1 MNNEPYITLPKALP
15 KETPQI
21 LEKLLNRDWI
31 IHSFQLKDPNSIY
44 TLESIPDILYNN
56 RINGI
61 QYILYLDTNIYQYLL
76 NSHKKSPTK
85 ETRDAVALLVFCQ
98 LCDIEIEPNLS
109 AYEKINYIKDNANEV
124 VNDLILFHRID
135 NAKNDAIMA
144 YALGNSNEYPLAD
157 EHYYLDKEALK
168 NNLTQYNRLTEWDS
182 IYLTIL
188 ACISINQEEISQHEK
203 LKKFKYWMLKDFK
216 QSFVCF
222 VYAIILFSKTPLKKM
237 MKYKATDS
245 QEERKKQVFNMTW
258 DLYMMNFFIR
268 NWIPKQE
275 TKEFIYATDDKA
287 FKQLLKIAI
296 NIQIC
301 ESFTPFKENLH
312 KTDYENLI
320 KIWDM
325 TIPDSER
332 IYQSEKWTP
341 EYRKELIQEY
351 ELELLS

>member
-1 MNNEPYITLPKALP
+1 MNHELYVTLPKA
-15 KETPQI
+15 TIQI
-21 LEKLLNRDWI
+21 LEKLLNRDWL
-31 IHSFQLKDPNSIY
+31 IHAFQLEDPNSIY
-44 TLESIPDILYNN
+44 TLESIPNILHNS

-76 NSHKKSPTK
+76 NSHKKLPTK

-98 LCDIEIEPNLS
+98 LCDIWIEPNLA

-124 VNDLILFHRID
+124 VDDLLLFSKID
-135 NAKNDAIMA
+135 NAKKDALMA
-144 YALGNSNEYPLAD
+144 YALGDLNEYPLAD
-157 EHYYLDKEALK
+157 GCYLDKETLK

-182 IYLTIL
+182 MYLIVL
-188 ACISINQEEISQHEK
+188 VCIAINREKISQHEK
-203 LKKFKYWMLKDFK
+203 LKKFRYWMLKEFR

-222 VYAIILFSKTPLKKM
+222 VYAIIFFSKTPLKKM

-245 QEERKKQVFNMTW
+245 KEERKKQVFNMTW
-258 DLYMMNFFIR
+258 DLYIMDSFMR
-268 NWIPKQE
+268 NWVPKQE
-275 TKEFIYATDDKA
+275 TKDFIYATDDKA
-287 FKQLLKIAI
+287 FKQLLRIAI
-296 NIQIC
+296 QVQIC
-301 ESFTPFKENLH
+301 ENYTPFKENLH
-312 KTDYENLI
+312 KADYENLI

-341 EYRKELIQEY
+341 EYRKELIQKY